1 MGNIKVLSA
10 EVAGRIAAGEVIE
23 RPASVLKELVENSID
38 ANATRIRVY
47 AEQGGQKLL
56 QVIDNGCGMDRQDT
70 MLCLEAHATSKIQEE
85 SDVGQ
90 IHTLGFRG
98 EALPS
103 ISSVSRFHLQTRT
116 ADSLEGTEII
126 VNYGKIE
133 DLRACGCAPGSNI
146 KVAYLFGNLPARRKF
161 LKGPATEDTHI
172 EETILLLALSR
183 PDIAFELQLNGRQVI
198 RVTAAQDIAART
210 AMLLGKDA
218 FEAMLPVN
226 YCEDNLHVYG
236 YISKPG
242 FTRNNRREQRV
253 IVNGRVATADTVYF
267 AIRDTY
273 DTLILKGRYPAVVL
287 YLDLAP
293 ERVDVNVHP
302 TKHEVRFREPMR
314 IANIISA
321 ALRQALRGLPGG
333 AELPIPEPGQQNDT
347 RQASVTV
354 PRLDSVSPAVTAAA
368 PVPMPVAPPP
378 RPAAWPVPALQPSLP
393 LPIPPPAKSIFS
405 QPEGTHTDNSQT
417 SEQEAAIAPEPAAG
431 NAVLSAL
438 AIKGMLGPRHLLAE
452 SPGGL
457 VIVDLR
463 AAHQRILFEQLLKN
477 LQGNQVTRQQ
487 LLLPVTLNLSPEESK
502 FLSAS
507 LEHFQSLGFYLEP
520 FGGHTYII
528 TAVPASLP
536 SQDYASILRDIIEDL
551 RTSNLTNR
559 QNAIHLAQIAC
570 KHAIRSN
577 ETPNEAEQKYLLRDL
592 IHCEMPYSCPNGHPT
607 MVHITYSEL
616 EKRFKY

>member
-1 MGNIKVLSA
+1 MGSIKVLSA

-38 ANATRIRVY
+38 AGATRIRVNS
-47 AEQGGQKLL
+47 EQGGQKLL
-56 QVIDNGCGMDRQDT
+56 QVIDNGCGMDRQDA
-70 MLCLEAHATSKIQEE
+70 MLCLEAHATSKIREE

-103 ISSVSRFHLQTRT
+103 ISSVSRFLLQTRT
-116 ADSLEGTEII
+116 ADSLTGTEII

-133 DLRACGCAPGSNI
+133 NISDCGCAPGCNI
-146 KVAYLFGNLPARRKF
+146 KVSHLFGNLPARRKF
-161 LKGPATEDTHI
+161 LKGPATEDSHI
-172 EETILLLALSR
+172 EETMRLLALSR
-183 PDIAFELQLNGRQVI
+183 PDIAFELHLNGRAALQ
-198 RVTAAQDIAART
+198 VTAAQDIAART

-218 FEAMLPVN
+218 FAAMLPVN
-226 YCEDNLHVYG
+226 YSEDGLHIYG

-242 FTRNNRREQRV
+242 FTRNNRREQRI
-253 IVNGRVATADTVYF
+253 IVNGRAATADTVYF

-273 DTLILKGRYPAVVL
+273 DTLILKGRYPSVVL

-333 AELPIPEPGQQNDT
+333 AELQSAVPSPPPLSSSAPAAGSHSSASGGT
-347 RQASVTV
+347 LPVAGPPSAAAWQAPALQPALPLSLPPS
-354 PRLDSVSPAVTAAA
+354 PRSALSQLETPSPDSVSPELPEAAA
-368 PVPMPVAPPP
+368 PD
-378 RPAAWPVPALQPSLP
+378 S
-393 LPIPPPAKSIFS
+393 S
-405 QPEGTHTDNSQT
+405 
-417 SEQEAAIAPEPAAG
+417 AG
-431 NAVLSAL
+431 LSSMS
-438 AIKGMLGPRHLLAE
+438 IKGILGTRHLLAE
-452 SPGGL
+452 GPGGL

-463 AAHQRILFEQLLKN
+463 AARQRIIFEKLLKN
-477 LQGNQVTRQQ
+477 LQNSKVERQQ
-487 LLLPVTLNLSPEESK
+487 LLLPLTLNLSPEESK
-502 FLSAS
+502 FLAGS
-507 LEHFQSLGFYLEP
+507 LAHFQSLGFYLEP
-520 FGGHTYII
+520 FGGNTYII

-536 SQDYASILRDIIEDL
+536 GQDYASILRDIIDDM

-570 KHAIRSN
+570 RHAVRS
-577 ETPNEAEQKYLLRDL
+577 TAVPNADEQKYILQEL
-592 IHCEMPYSCPNGHPT
+592 IHCEMPYTCPNGNPT

-616 EKRFKY
+616 EKRFKA